1 MTSSLGLTTK
11 KALAI
16 LRDQLTTLL
25 EGHQKERKK
34 VTSWKVRHQT
44 ALGWMLI
51 FPFSKQSQGLTESW
65 LHFLFDCCCKVSKFR
80 TAKVFGNKAR
90 NYLGVYFSVLFLWLL
105 MFSRSLASTRKDVT
119 SSRATSG
126 SVYRRAISSG
136 EKEKWNSAVSPVLR
150 VYLVHTLSTK
160 C

>member
-11 KALAI
+11 KALMI

-51 FPFSKQSQGLTESW
+51 FPFSKQSWWLTESW
-65 LHFLFDCCCKVSKFR
+65 LHFLFDCCCRVYRFR
-80 TAKVFGNKAR
+80 TAKVLGNKAR
-90 NYLGVYFSVLFLWLL
+90 NYLGVHFSALFSGLL
-105 MFSRSLASTRKDVT
+105 MCYRSLVSTMKDVT

-126 SVYRRAISSG
+126 SVYRRAISS
-136 EKEKWNSAVSPVLR
+136 EEEEKWNSTVPLVLR
-150 VYLVHTLSTK
+150 FYLLHALNTK
-160 C
+160 R